1 MKPSTEP
8 CTARGEQRRS
18 QILDAATGC
27 FAREGF
33 HGTSIATISK
43 AAAMSTG
50 HIYHFFASKEA
61 IIAALI
67 ERKLAQSLELVSH
80 FENAEDV
87 FQAMLERVDQGLQER
102 TDPAQ
107 AALELE
113 ILAEA
118 ARNPRVAALVR
129 EADAIRRERLMGVVR
144 SARQNR
150 TSRDTGNTSDKE
162 DDSAAVTE
170 VVIALFEGL
179 TARAVNNPTL
189 ERTALAQLLRQ
200 VLRALL

>member
-1 MKPSTEP
+1 MIEASTE
-8 CTARGEQRRS
+8 RGERRQR

-43 AAAMSTG
+43 AAGMSTG
-50 HIYHFFASKEA
+50 HIYHFFTNKEE

-67 ERKLAQSLELVSH
+67 ERKLQQSMELVSH

-87 FQAMLERVDQGLQER
+87 FHAMLERVDLGLQER
-102 TDPAQ
+102 TDPDQ

-118 ARNPRVAALVR
+118 ARNPRIAALVR
-129 EADAIRRERLMGVVR
+129 TADDVRRERLMAVVR
-144 SARQNR
+144 SARQER
-150 TSRDTGNTSDKE
+150 GDSQRAQRE
-162 DDSAAVTE
+162 DNGAITE
-170 VVIALFEGL
+170 VLMALFEGL
-179 TARAVNNPTL
+179 TARAINHPEL
-189 ERTALAQLLRQ
+189 DRAALAQRLRQ
-200 VLRALL
+200 ILRTLLQG

>member
-1 MKPSTEP
+1 MIEACTER
-8 CTARGEQRRS
+8 AEQRQR
-18 QILDAATGC
+18 QILDAAAGC

-43 AAAMSTG
+43 AACMSTG
-50 HIYHFFASKEA
+50 HIYHFFDNKEA

-67 ERKLAQSLELVSH
+67 ARKLAQSLELVSH

-87 FQAMLERVDQGLQER
+87 FQAMLERVDLGLQER
-102 TDPAQ
+102 TDPDQ

-129 EADAIRRERLMGVVR
+129 EADDVRRERLMAVVR
-144 SARQNR
+144 SAR
-150 TSRDTGNTSDKE
+150 RDRGGAHA
-162 DDSAAVTE
+162 DDDGAVTE
-170 VVIALFEGL
+170 VLMALFEGL
-179 TARAVNNPTL
+179 TARALNHPEL
-189 ERTALAQLLRQ
+189 DRPALAQLLRQ